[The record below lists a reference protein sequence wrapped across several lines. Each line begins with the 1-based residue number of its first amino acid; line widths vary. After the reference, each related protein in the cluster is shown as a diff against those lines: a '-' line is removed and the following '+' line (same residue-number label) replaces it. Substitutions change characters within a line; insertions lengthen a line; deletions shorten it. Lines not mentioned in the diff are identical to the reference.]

1 LLYQFDVFGFEW
13 ILGIGIMFGLA
24 FVMTA
29 LTFNSMTCFFVW
41 LTIFNAFV
49 VWAALLPLWTLIL
62 CIVILTVVI
71 YFEIN
76 DKGKG
81 VS

>member
-1 LLYQFDVFGFEW
+1 MLYQFEVSGFEW

-24 FVMTA
+24 FVMTK
-29 LTFNSMTCFFVW
+29 LTFNNMSCFFIW

-49 VWAALLPLWTLIL
+49 VWAGLLPLWTLIL
-62 CIVILTVVI
+62 CIVILTTI
-71 YFEIN
+71 IFFEM
-76 DKGKG
+76 KSKKE

>member
-1 LLYQFDVFGFEW
+1 MIFQFDISGFEW
-13 ILGIGIMFGLA
+13 ILGVGIMFGLA
-24 FVMTA
+24 FIMTT
-29 LTFNSMTCFFVW
+29 LTFTNMSCFFVW
-41 LTIFNAFV
+41 LTIFDAFV
-49 VWAALLPLWTLIL
+49 VWAGLLPLWTLIL
-62 CIVILTVVI
+62 CIVILTVII

>member
-1 LLYQFDVFGFEW
+1 MLYQFEVSGFEW

-24 FVMTA
+24 FVMTT
-29 LTFNSMTCFFVW
+29 LTFNNISCFFVW
-41 LTIFNAFV
+41 LTIFNTFV
-49 VWAALLPLWTLIL
+49 VWAGLLPLWTLIL

-71 YFEIN
+71 YYETT
-76 DKGKG
+76 KKKG